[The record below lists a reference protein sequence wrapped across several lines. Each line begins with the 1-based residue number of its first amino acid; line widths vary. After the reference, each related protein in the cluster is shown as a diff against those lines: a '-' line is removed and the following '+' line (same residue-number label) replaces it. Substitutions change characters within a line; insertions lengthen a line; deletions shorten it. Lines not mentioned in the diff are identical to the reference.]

1 MEKDQKPCTKSR
13 STSGAVRSCG
23 FKNGYV
29 PSAYRNG
36 SNRTKGRMQHAP
48 APTFAVT
55 SASATTDKQSVTVTY
70 PQIQYTQ
77 NVSLNFATL
86 TWPHVSV
93 ATLVPHDPIAVETY
107 VVEPGTLSAA
117 LPRGSASA
125 WGPWKRRTRR
135 SPIPS

>member
-1 MEKDQKPCTKSR
+1 
-13 STSGAVRSCG
+13 
-23 FKNGYV
+23 
-29 PSAYRNG
+29 
-36 SNRTKGRMQHAP
+36 MQHAP

-70 PQIQYTQ
+70 PRSNTPKT
-77 NVSLNFATL
+77 SLNFATL

-125 WGPWKRRTRR
+125 WGPRKRRTRR
-135 SPIPS
+135 SPIPI